1 MYKYTVQTN
10 ASERIEVY
18 FFPRTPKDKKSN
30 FSTPFREFEGKEIF
44 SWKKN
49 ASHVRTEIFDVL
61 ETVEFMHCSLSIRWR
76 FY

>member
-18 FFPRTPKDKKSN
+18 FFPRTPKDKKA
-30 FSTPFREFEGKEIF
+30 IF
-44 SWKKN
+44 QPLLENLKVKRYFPGKKN

-61 ETVEFMHCSLSIRWR
+61 ETVEFMHCSLSIR
-76 FY
+76 